1 MSKRFTTKEATM
13 QYVVISE
20 NKPCFVGNIGP
31 RKYYR
36 MTNKFR
42 RFCVVHILR
51 LFGTEFKP
59 KEK

>member
-1 MSKRFTTKEATM
+1 M

-59 KEK
+59 KGK